1 MALDLYLD
9 RSDLKYCCGR
19 TQTTSETTS
28 STVALKDFYN
38 TWFNSPENKADIEA
52 SFRNTADS
60 GCPLM
65 HAMVVARCTK
75 PKGCVAI
82 VAAVSFRV
90 EQRFCLL
97 EYLLVSDQLFTQ
109 RRFGKKADE
118 SPFKDV
124 GLGQLLLAFTHIVEC
139 AGAPPPVAVDAS
151 SIVTTGLSS
160 TISKVFCMEFS
171 GRGPTL
177 GFSK

>member
-1 MALDLYLD
+1 M
-9 RSDLKYCCGR
+9 
-19 TQTTSETTS
+19 S

-75 PKGCVAI
+75 PQGCVLRCGENLLSA
-82 VAAVSFRV
+82 RV
-90 EQRFCLL
+90 FAGVGPKNFC
-97 EYLLVSDQLFTQ
+97 
-109 RRFGKKADE
+109 KKADE

-124 GLGQLLLAFTHIVEC
+124 GLADYSWRSPILWQGQVLLHQSQLM
-139 AGAPPPVAVDAS
+139 PVPSLQLMPVP
-151 SIVTTGLSS
+151 VLPLMFSS
-160 TISKVFCMEFS
+160 TTNLWPFFTFILKQV
-171 GRGPTL
+171 TVL
-177 GFSK
+177 